1 MLNDDLESFIYVGV
15 YKCIGGYMYTSARLE
30 MKTKDELESLKNYK
44 NESLDSVVKRL
55 IVSAKEDLL
64 LSENELNQIETGIKN
79 IREGKVKTLEE
90 ASKEWGI

>member
-1 MLNDDLESFIYVGV
+1 MFGVNLESFIYTSA
-15 YKCIGGYMYTSARLE
+15 YMCMGGYVYTSARLE

-44 NESLDSVVKRL
+44 DESLDSVVKRL
-55 IVSAKEDLL
+55 IQNAKEDLL
-64 LSENELNQIETGIKN
+64 LSENELDQIEKGIKN